1 MVKQPDSDLAQQSVL
16 QAVVLA
22 DSFAQAF
29 RPVSYQ
35 VPKALMPLV
44 NVPMIEYTLEF
55 LAASGVQEIFV
66 FCCAHAEQVISYVRD
81 SQLELRLASVRLHVL
96 AAKSPCFSAGD
107 ALREV
112 EALGVI
118 TSDFVLCHADV
129 VSNLELGSV
138 IAAHKARRESDRDA
152 VMTTVLRRVP
162 AGSRSHRAEDATL
175 VATSGET
182 GRLLLYEQAGKSVSD
197 HKLLL
202 PTELLQETD
211 RLQLHSDLRDPHIDV
226 CAPELLALLQD
237 NFDWQ
242 DLRRD
247 LLPGILGQFEYL
259 GKTIY
264 THVITDAYAT
274 RVHDPRS
281 FDGVSR
287 DILRRWAYPHV
298 PDSNGLP
305 GAAYKCGRGGV
316 YKERGV
322 SLARSCVVEGA
333 SALGAGSSVGE
344 RSVVR
349 ASVLGRGCCV
359 GSGCTV
365 EGSYLW
371 ADVRVGEGAAVRGA
385 ICCDGV
391 VIGAGAVVPS
401 GCLLGPGVEVPA
413 GAVLAANSR
422 HTALSR
428 PELLKKAEDMDDDD
442 SGDEADAERG
452 ADADAD
458 AAGTLWRVVAAGA
471 MGKGGGAA
479 AWPIS
484 GELSEPEDDEIV
496 PEDEVVPGE
505 TFFSEVEATM
515 QRGIEA
521 DHTVEN
527 VALEVNSL
535 KFAQNRTFADCLQP
549 LLLTL
554 LSSLQL
560 STRTKKERPREIKR
574 CLKRWGALLGR
585 FVQSQADQDVLL
597 ATLISVATESDA
609 LADVFQH
616 ALHALYEC
624 DASVLSEEAILRWAS
639 AAEAAP
645 CGSPTRAL
653 LDSAAPF
660 LTWLQEAEEDS
671 EED

>member
-1 MVKQPDSDLAQQSVL
+1 MW
-16 QAVVLA
+16 
-22 DSFAQAF
+22 
-29 RPVSYQ
+29 
-35 VPKALMPLV
+35 
-44 NVPMIEYTLEF
+44 
-55 LAASGVQEIFV
+55 AAPPP
-66 FCCAHAEQVISYVRD
+66 
-81 SQLELRLASVRLHVL
+81 RLA
-96 AAKSPCFSAGD
+96 
-107 ALREV
+107 
-112 EALGVI
+112 
-118 TSDFVLCHADV
+118 
-129 VSNLELGSV
+129 
-138 IAAHKARRESDRDA
+138 
-152 VMTTVLRRVP
+152 
-162 AGSRSHRAEDATL
+162 
-175 VATSGET
+175 
-182 GRLLLYEQAGKSVSD
+182 
-197 HKLLL
+197 
-202 PTELLQETD
+202 
-211 RLQLHSDLRDPHIDV
+211 
-226 CAPELLALLQD
+226 
-237 NFDWQ
+237 
-242 DLRRD
+242 
-247 LLPGILGQFEYL
+247 GQFEYL

-428 PELLKKAEDMDDDD
+428 PELLKLAEDMDDDD

-624 DASVLSEEAILRWAS
+624 DASARSEGRGRAARWEAPLSQESSCAVGPLGRGDS
-639 AAEAAP
+639 ALGIGSRGGAVRLAHARAP
-645 CGSPTRAL
+645 RLGRAL
-653 LDSAAPF
+653 PDVAAGGGGGFGGGLRGRRDKSLLQAAGLALMQSDSSRSMPLCRARNKSRSAG
-660 LTWLQEAEEDS
+660 L
-671 EED
+671 

>member
-182 GRLLLYEQAGKSVSD
+182 GRLLLYEQAGKSVS
-197 HKLLL
+197 
-202 PTELLQETD
+202 
-211 RLQLHSDLRDPHIDV
+211 
-226 CAPELLALLQD
+226 
-237 NFDWQ
+237 
-242 DLRRD
+242 
-247 LLPGILGQFEYL
+247 QFEYL

-413 GAVLAANSR
+413 GA
-422 HTALSR
+422 
-428 PELLKKAEDMDDDD
+428 
-442 SGDEADAERG
+442 
-452 ADADAD
+452 
-458 AAGTLWRVVAAGA
+458 
-471 MGKGGGAA
+471 
-479 AWPIS
+479 
-484 GELSEPEDDEIV
+484 
-496 PEDEVVPGE
+496 DEVVPGE

-609 LADVFQH
+609 LADV
-616 ALHALYEC
+616 
-624 DASVLSEEAILRWAS
+624 LSEEAILRWAS